1 MYVRNTFCKEE
12 FMKIIAPANNK
23 GGVGKTKVSILLA
36 EYMSKILNKRVL
48 AIDFDPQC
56 NFSQRFLKMEIDP
69 AAPQGLIPPI
79 HPDYD
84 PNDPENGN
92 WDGRSSIADIFF
104 DPGVIP
110 YQTHIG
116 NLDILPGH
124 ADKLLA
130 AESVRR
136 SEVVEKVYNQL
147 HKFLT
152 LPDVKD
158 AYDLVIIDT
167 APSKGP
173 LTVSVFKAATHI
185 VIPSVMEEQPI
196 QGIYGML
203 QLWMQESIRREK
215 NNPLHLLGIL
225 PNMYRQINLHK
236 QMKESLEQNEA
247 IAKYMMPVKLCQRA
261 VFAEVDAEGATPN
274 TVFDLADSNP
284 AKKEAISVCEYIS
297 KRVFEHD

>member
-1 MYVRNTFCKEE
+1 
-12 FMKIIAPANNK
+12 MKIIAPANNK

-36 EYMSKILNKRVL
+36 EYISKFLNKKVL

-56 NFSQRFLKMEIDP
+56 NFSQRFLKMELDP
-69 AAPQGLIPPI
+69 SAPQGLMPPI

-84 PNDPENGN
+84 PADSDNGN

-110 YQTHIG
+110 YPTYIE

-136 SEVVEKVYNQL
+136 SEVVEKVYKQL
-147 HKFLT
+147 DNFLDF
-152 LPDVKD
+152 PEVKN
-158 AYDLVIIDT
+158 AYDVVIIDT

-173 LTVSVFKAATHI
+173 LTVSVFKAATDI
-185 VIPSVMEEQPI
+185 LIPSVMEEQPI

-215 NNPLHLLGIL
+215 NKPLNLVGIL
-225 PNMYRQINLHK
+225 PNLFRQINLHK
-236 QMKESLEQNEA
+236 DMLGSLLENKS
-247 IAKYMMPVKLCQRA
+247 ISKYIMPVKLCQRA
-261 VFAEVDAEGATPN
+261 VYAEVDAEGAIPRTI
-274 TVFDLADSNP
+274 FDLPDSNV
-284 AKKEAISVCEYIS
+284 AKQEAISVCEYICG
-297 KRVFEHD
+297 RVFKHD